1 MPGLI
6 DATFVQFLES
16 KFSDVKFMSIDSVT
30 PDSFKSE
37 ETGADAEK
45 TKKLFAEFLP
55 KDTEIE
61 TQSLKS
67 KEVPALVMIDEYARR
82 MRMISAAMGGTDFPD
97 KKRLMINLNNPL
109 IESLADMDKEK
120 AEMVINQIY
129 DLARMESEPL
139 GAEDLEKFIKRS
151 VEMLGMIK

>member
-1 MPGLI
+1 MEEDMIITQTP
-6 DATFVQFLES
+6 FR
-16 KFSDVKFMSIDSVT
+16 MS
-30 PDSFKSE
+30 FF
-37 ETGADAEK
+37 G
-45 TKKLFAEFLP
+45 
-55 KDTEIE
+55 
-61 TQSLKS
+61 
-67 KEVPALVMIDEYARR
+67 
-82 MRMISAAMGGTDFPD
+82 GGTDFPD